1 MNYKLDNPVALKVID
16 CIMVDKPLAMTTIV
30 ACAKFF
36 DNDIIQVLAYC
47 IRLKI
52 IKYEDALYILTM
64 YRTTFKAIIK
74 NRNHELSMRNITR

>member
-16 CIMVDKPLAMTTIV
+16 CIMVDKPLSMATIV

-36 DNDIIQVLAYC
+36 DNDIMQALAYC
-47 IRLKI
+47 TRFKI
-52 IKYEDALYILTM
+52 IKYEDVLYILTM

>member
-16 CIMVDKPLAMTTIV
+16 CIMVDKPLAMSKIV

-36 DNDIIQVLAYC
+36 DNDIVQVLAYC
-47 IRLKI
+47 IRLHI

-64 YRTTFKAIIK
+64 YKHTFKDIIK
-74 NRNHELSMRNITR
+74 NRNHELSMRNVTR

>member
-36 DNDIIQVLAYC
+36 DNDVMQALSYC
-47 IRLKI
+47 TRFKI
-52 IKYEDALYILTM
+52 IKYEDVLYILKM
-64 YRTTFKAIIK
+64 YKQTFKAIIK

>member
-16 CIMVDKPLAMTTIV
+16 CIMVDKPLDMTTIV

-52 IKYEDALYILTM
+52 IKHEDALYILKM
-64 YRTTFKAIIK
+64 YRTTFNAIIK
-74 NRNHELSMRNITR
+74 NRNHELSMRNVTR

>member
-16 CIMVDKPLAMTTIV
+16 CIMVDKPLAMSKIV

-36 DNDIIQVLAYC
+36 DNDIMQVLAYC
-47 IRLKI
+47 IRFHI

-64 YRTTFKAIIK
+64 YKHTFKDIIK
-74 NRNHELSMRNITR
+74 NRNHELSMRNVTR

>member
-64 YRTTFKAIIK
+64 YKQTFKDIIK
-74 NRNHELSMRNITR
+74 NRNHELSMRNVTR

>member
-1 MNYKLDNPVALKVID
+1 MNYKLYNPVALKVID

-52 IKYEDALYILTM
+52 IKYEDVLYILTM
-64 YRTTFKAIIK
+64 YKQTFKAIIK